1 MVRRYTT
8 ATMADFLN
16 DVAPFT
22 VGFDKVLDNIANVS
36 DIAHN
41 YPPYNIVKNDDESFV
56 IELAAA
62 GFRKDEF
69 NIQHVPHNGNKLIV
83 QGVQDRGEDKR
94 DFVHKGIGARNF
106 TRSFALS
113 DDVVVDGAKFEDGML
128 LISLKR
134 VIPEEKKAKEIKVK

>member
-41 YPPYNIVKNDDESFV
+41 YPPYNIVKQDDESFV

-69 NIQHVPHNGNKLIV
+69 NIEHVPHNGNKLIV

-94 DFVHKGIGARNF
+94 EFVHKGIGARNF

-113 DDVVVDGAKFEDGML
+113 DDVVVEGAKFEDGML

-134 VIPEEKKAKEIKVK
+134 VIPEEKKTKEIKVK

>member
-16 DVAPFT
+16 DITPFT
-22 VGFDKVLDNIANVS
+22 VGFDRVLDNIANFS
-36 DIAHN
+36 DIAQN
-41 YPPYNIVKNDDESFV
+41 YPPYNIVKQDDESFV
-56 IELAAA
+56 IEIAAA

-69 NIQHVPHNGNKLIV
+69 NINHVPHNGNKRIV
-83 QGVQDRGEDKR
+83 QGVQESGEDKR
-94 DFVHKGIGARNF
+94 EFVHKGIGARNF
-106 TRSFALS
+106 TRSFALT